1 MKLTKSKLKQII
13 KEELQNALKENF
25 PNPQFRAA
33 AQRGDERKQLAK
45 DLASASKK
53 AIKTIGEV
61 GQFTG
66 ESRFNFKPVGETPE
80 KDLAFAISRED
91 NSVDPIK
98 AAEWWFTN
106 FPHQNK
112 NEPIAVYYIIEAFKE
127 GGIDKGIFSEP
138 LNNRTKEIKNKI
150 ASWGLKR

>member
-1 MKLTKSKLKQII
+1 MKITKSKLKQII

-45 DLASASKK
+45 DLDSASKK
-53 AIKTIGEV
+53 AITPAGEL

-66 ESRFNFKPVGETPE
+66 KSRFNFEPVGETPE

-98 AAEWWFTN
+98 AAKWWFAN
-106 FPHQNK
+106 FPNQSK
-112 NEPIAVYYIIEAFKE
+112 NEPIAVSYIIETFKADGNLE
-127 GGIDKGIFSEP
+127 TVFSEP
-138 LNNRTKEIKNKI
+138 LNDRDAYIKNKI
-150 ASWGLKR
+150 ASWA